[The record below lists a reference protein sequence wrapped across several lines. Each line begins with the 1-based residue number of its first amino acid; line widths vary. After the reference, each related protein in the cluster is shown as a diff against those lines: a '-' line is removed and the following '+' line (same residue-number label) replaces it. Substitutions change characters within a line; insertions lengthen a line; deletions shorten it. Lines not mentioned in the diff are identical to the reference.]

1 MGDEIYSACS
11 ESGRV
16 LIFSKNT
23 RVRLV
28 TFGESVQGSH

>member
-16 LIFSKNT
+16 RT
-23 RVRLV
+23 QVRVRLV
-28 TFGESVQGSH
+28 TFAECVQGSH